1 MEFLKT
7 KEQILLKLND
17 YSDPAERG
25 ISKWSPCFI
34 GLDVMYSCGSGKEF
48 RLYAADVIYTFF
60 YSDPRGKLTGVR
72 KTTSSAWSYIDTTTI
87 LSYESLRLPWWNCYC
102 FVRSPEQSDYCNLLK
117 IYYSGTSL
125 SRDYINKHKPESNDI
140 AFTHTFWR
148 ENKNYKPR
156 IETLWSCKYETACEL
171 YDGERIE
178 DDYDFME
185 KVRSQNREFLRDEN
199 RRQHNAYKLKMRR
212 KFFDAIK
219 NKDWRYVWNETIHYL
234 IMIIIGVIGLGISI
248 FLAIKLSVIFDYAFQ
263 FI

>member
-7 KEQILLKLND
+7 KEQILLKLAD
-17 YSDPAERG
+17 YSDPLENG
-25 ISKWSPCFI
+25 LKNYSPSFF

-48 RLYAADVIYTFF
+48 RLNTAYVIYTFF
-60 YSDPRGKLTGVR
+60 NSDPRGKLTGVR

-87 LSYESLRLPWWNCYC
+87 LSYESLDLPDWYCYC
-102 FVRSPEQSDYCNLLK
+102 FIRSPERSDYCNLLK
-117 IYYSGTSL
+117 IYYRGRSF
-125 SRDYINKHKPESNDI
+125 SRDYIKKHIPESNDI
-140 AFTHTFWR
+140 AFTHRLWR

-185 KVRSQNREFLRDEN
+185 KVWSQNREFL
-199 RRQHNAYKLKMRR
+199 NAYRFKQWRDDEIRMWR
-212 KFFDAIK
+212 KYLDAIK
-219 NKDWRYVWNETIHYL
+219 NKDWRYVWNETLFYL
-234 IMIIIGVIGLGISI
+234 VKIIILVIGLGIAI
-248 FLAIKLSVIFDYAFQ
+248 FLGITLSMLFN